1 MFMSDENYNARLC
14 DDCLHKPVCVY
25 LLVKGTANKCDF
37 KQTREQITKKVKK
50 NNLNWR
56 RKCQRLRAKN
66 RKLQAKINEVVS

>member
-37 KQTREQITKKVKK
+37 KQTREQITKKLKK